1 MKAMILAAGLGT
13 RLKPITDKIPK
24 ALVEVG
30 GVPML
35 ERVIL
40 TLKRQGFSYIVV
52 NVHHFADQI
61 IDFLRVG
68 DFGVEVV
75 VSDESGSLLD
85 TGGGIVKAAP
95 LLFGPD
101 SSPVLIHNVDII
113 SNADLQA
120 LMREASDTPTLL
132 VSRRDSSRKLIFDKE
147 MRLIGWHDLKTDT
160 FRPSYIQSLM
170 TQNPHI
176 AHTTLKNLTDPIDL
190 KDDLDL
196 KDDIDLTDDID
207 LKDLTELAFSGIYAV
222 TQSMVQEMKSLEG
235 EGKYSVMDYFLNPKR
250 EVTIKGLLDNDLK
263 LLDIGKPA
271 TLSQASDFI

>member
-40 TLKRQGFSYIVV
+40 TLKRQGFMYIVV

-61 IDFLRVG
+61 IDFLRAG

-113 SNADLQA
+113 SDADLHG
-120 LMREASDTPTLL
+120 LMREASDSPTLL

-176 AHTTLKNLTDPIDL
+176 AHSAPKNLTDPIDL
-190 KDDLDL
+190 KDA
-196 KDDIDLTDDID
+196 IN

>member
-40 TLKRQGFSYIVV
+40 TLKRQGFRYIVV

-61 IDFLRVG
+61 IDFLRAG

-75 VSDESGSLLD
+75 LSDESGSLLD

-113 SNADLQA
+113 SNADLQG

-160 FRPSYIQSLM
+160 FRPPTIQSLM
-170 TQNPHI
+170 AQNLHI
-176 AHTTLKNLTDPIDL
+176 AHIAPTNLK
-190 KDDLDL
+190 DL
-196 KDDIDLTDDID
+196 KDDIDL
-207 LKDLTELAFSGIYAV
+207 KDATELAFSGIYAV

-250 EVTIKGLLDNDLK
+250 EVTIKGLLANDLK
-263 LLDIGKPA
+263 LIDIGKPA